1 MTQWAEVAVVAV
13 EAVVAVVTV
22 AAVAA
27 VAALGVGHKVTRLE
41 ALIKTM
47 MTAMGHLRVSAH
59 MGYGYLYI
67 HKKGLHANI
76 SMIGFIYNSCIAEL
90 YDKL

>member
-1 MTQWAEVAVVAV
+1 MAVV
-13 EAVVAVVTV
+13 
-22 AAVAA
+22 AVAA

-67 HKKGLHANI
+67 HKKRSACQ
-76 SMIGFIYNSCIAEL
+76 YL
-90 YDKL
+90 YDRVNIQFMYCRII